1 MKRILLAMMLGIGA
15 LGFAQ
20 SDKEIAQK
28 YIIDKIRDYNP
39 TDLVPY
45 SKDGK
50 EWALMDVKSRKIL
63 TDFVLLGDDTFNPDF
78 YASISVGKNKNS
90 HVVISSDYII
100 SELKVVPGPGGSYRR
115 EAPIEKDMLGFQVDE
130 NGRMTAYN
138 KDYEYISS
146 PIMYKGEYYA
156 IISSKEKEG
165 RMLINQK
172 GEEQEGFHFRVMKDT
187 YYKDKESGET
197 ILYVEDFEGKK
208 GFITISGK
216 KKLYGELMNEPRSYV
231 FDQGHQSAFGY
242 SLQNDNVDIRK
253 IKKSGIVDISTQ
265 EWLIK
270 PQEKYKIY
278 SILYTSSEIMME
290 DEEYDV
296 TNRNKVTV
304 YFLATDQSGQHFVL
318 DINGN
323 PILPKK

>member
-1 MKRILLAMMLGIGA
+1 MKRVLLAVMLGTSV

-20 SDKEIAQK
+20 NKKNIVKTEIV
-28 YIIDKIRDYNP
+28 DKIKGYKP

-50 EWALMDVKSRKIL
+50 KWALMDVKSRKIL
-63 TDFVLLGDDTFNPDF
+63 TDFVLGSPNTFNPDI
-78 YASISVGKNKNS
+78 YADLYGKYSEKS
-90 HVVISSDYII
+90 EIIYSDYRLE
-100 SELKVVPGPGGSYRR
+100 SEAGSIYPPP
-115 EAPIEKDMLGFQVDE
+115 AVQTVDANNPAFQVEEKRKIEVDE
-130 NGRMTAYN
+130 TKY
-138 KDYEYISS
+138 KYILK
-146 PIMYKGEYYA
+146 PILYKEKYYA
-156 IISSKEKEG
+156 IATKKDNSDV
-165 RMLINQK
+165 LINER
-172 GEEQEGFHFRVMKDT
+172 GEELKGFHFRVI
-187 YYKDKESGET
+187 KDKDKNPNEK
-197 ILYVEDFEGKK
+197 IFYVEGFDGKK

-296 TNRNKVTV
+296 TNRNKATV
-304 YFLATDQSGQHFVL
+304 YFLATDQSGQYFVL
-318 DINGN
+318 DIKGN
-323 PILPKK
+323 PILPKN

>member
-1 MKRILLAMMLGIGA
+1 MKRVLLAVMLGTSV

-20 SDKEIAQK
+20 NKKNIVKTEIV
-28 YIIDKIRDYNP
+28 DKIKGYKP

-50 EWALMDVKSRKIL
+50 KWALMDVKSRKIL
-63 TDFVLLGDDTFNPDF
+63 TDFVLGSPNTFNPDI
-78 YASISVGKNKNS
+78 YADLYGKYSEKS
-90 HVVISSDYII
+90 EIIYSDYRLE
-100 SELKVVPGPGGSYRR
+100 SEAGSIYPPP
-115 EAPIEKDMLGFQVDE
+115 AVQTVDANNPAFQVEEKRKIEVDE
-130 NGRMTAYN
+130 TKY
-138 KDYEYISS
+138 KYILK
-146 PIMYKGEYYA
+146 PILYKEKYYA
-156 IISSKEKEG
+156 IATKKDNSDV
-165 RMLINQK
+165 LINER
-172 GEEQEGFHFRVMKDT
+172 GEELKGFHFRVI
-187 YYKDKESGET
+187 KDKDKNPNEK
-197 ILYVEDFEGKK
+197 IFYVEGFDGKK

-304 YFLATDQSGQHFVL
+304 YFLATDQSGQRFVL

-323 PILPKK
+323 PILPKE

>member
-1 MKRILLAMMLGIGA
+1 MKRILLAIMLGTSV

-20 SDKEIAQK
+20 NKKNIVKTEIV
-28 YIIDKIRDYNP
+28 DKIKGYKP

-50 EWALMDVKSRKIL
+50 KWALMDVKSRKIL
-63 TDFVLLGDDTFNPDF
+63 TDFVLASPNTFNPDI
-78 YASISVGKNKNS
+78 YADLYGKYSEKS
-90 HVVISSDYII
+90 EIIYSDYRLE
-100 SELKVVPGPGGSYRR
+100 SEAGSIYPPP
-115 EAPIEKDMLGFQVDE
+115 AVQTVDANNPAFQVEEKRKIEVDE
-130 NGRMTAYN
+130 TKY
-138 KDYEYISS
+138 KYILK
-146 PIMYKGEYYA
+146 PILYKEKYYA
-156 IISSKEKEG
+156 IATKKDNSDV
-165 RMLINQK
+165 LINER
-172 GEEQEGFHFRVMKDT
+172 GEELKGFHFRVI
-187 YYKDKESGET
+187 KDKDKNPNEK
-197 ILYVEDFEGKK
+197 IFYVEGFDGKK

-253 IKKSGIVDISTQ
+253 IKKSGIVDTSTQ

-296 TNRNKVTV
+296 TNRNKATV

-318 DINGN
+318 DIKGN

>member
-1 MKRILLAMMLGIGA
+1 MKRILLAVMLSIGVW
-15 LGFAQ
+15 GFAQ
-20 SDKEIAQK
+20 NIEKIIKEQIV
-28 YIIDKIRDYNP
+28 DKIKNYKP

-50 EWALMDVKSRKIL
+50 KWALMDVKSRKIL
-63 TDFVLLGDDTFNPDF
+63 TDFVLNEPSTFNPDI
-78 YASISVGKNKNS
+78 YVKLYGESGEESEI
-90 HVVISSDYII
+90 IYSDYRLE
-100 SELKVVPGPGGSYRR
+100 SEVGLIYPVAAVQTVDADNSP
-115 EAPIEKDMLGFQVDE
+115 FQVKEKRKIEVDE
-130 NGRMTAYN
+130 TKY
-138 KDYEYISS
+138 KYILK
-146 PIMYKGEYYA
+146 PILYKEKYYA
-156 IISSKEKEG
+156 IATKKDNSDV
-165 RMLINQK
+165 LINER
-172 GEEQEGFHFRVMKDT
+172 GEELKGFHFRVI
-187 YYKDKESGET
+187 KDKDKNPNEK
-197 ILYVEDFEGKK
+197 IFYVEGFDGKK

-296 TNRNKVTV
+296 TNRNKATI
-304 YFLATDQSGQHFVL
+304 YFLATDQSGQRFVL

-323 PILPKK
+323 PILPKE

>member
-1 MKRILLAMMLGIGA
+1 MKRILLAIMLGTSV

-20 SDKEIAQK
+20 NKKNIVKTEIV
-28 YIIDKIRDYNP
+28 DKIKGYKP

-50 EWALMDVKSRKIL
+50 KWALMDVKSRKIL
-63 TDFVLLGDDTFNPDF
+63 TDFVLGSPNTFNPDI
-78 YASISVGKNKNS
+78 YADLYGKYSEKS
-90 HVVISSDYII
+90 EIIYSDYRLE
-100 SELKVVPGPGGSYRR
+100 SEAGSIYPPP
-115 EAPIEKDMLGFQVDE
+115 AVQTVDANNPAFQVEEKRKIEVDE
-130 NGRMTAYN
+130 TKY
-138 KDYEYISS
+138 KYILK
-146 PIMYKGEYYA
+146 PILYKEKYYA
-156 IISSKEKEG
+156 IATKKDNSDV
-165 RMLINQK
+165 LINER
-172 GEEQEGFHFRVMKDT
+172 GEELKGFHFRVI
-187 YYKDKESGET
+187 KDKDKNPNEK
-197 ILYVEDFEGKK
+197 IFYVEGFDGKK

-231 FDQGHQSAFGY
+231 IGEGHQSAFGY
-242 SLQNDNVDIRK
+242 SLQKDNDDIRK
-253 IKKSGIVDISTQ
+253 IKKSGIVDTSTQ
-265 EWLIK
+265 KWLIK
-270 PQEKYKIY
+270 LQEKYKIY